1 MTTPALVTPDLT
13 DFVRTEYP
21 RVVSTVRGIAGTHD
35 AAADAVHDALV
46 QLLADTGRDWP
57 RNVAA
62 WVTVVASNRAR
73 DIRRREALAI
83 RVADKLRPGSPGN
96 PVDDSIAE
104 LDLQAMLDTLPPRMR
119 QVCAMHY
126 LHDRSVIEIAARL
139 GIGTG
144 TVKTQLSRGRMAL
157 ARGFGVTANQRPLTD

>member
-1 MTTPALVTPDLT
+1 MTTPALVAPELT
-13 DFVRTEYP
+13 DFVRTEY
-21 RVVSTVRGIAGTHD
+21 RHVVSTVSGIAGTHD

-46 QLLADTGRDWP
+46 QLLANTGRDWP

-73 DIRRREALAI
+73 DIRRREVVAR
-83 RVADKLRPGSPGN
+83 RVAEKLRPGNPGD

-104 LDLQAMLDTLPPRMR
+104 LDLRAMLETLPPRMR
-119 QVCAMHY
+119 QVCALHY
-126 LHDRSVIEIAARL
+126 LYDWSVIEIAARL

-144 TVKTQLSRGRMAL
+144 TVKTQLSRGRIAL
-157 ARGFGVTANQRPLTD
+157 ARGFGVVAG